1 MSLSTT
7 RAVWTRSSIRLK
19 ISDSRK
25 SDYKYIKEVLIL
37 QIKITG
43 REKRLNI
50 GKEGN
55 NREQVSRD

>member
-7 RAVWTRSSIRLK
+7 RAVWKRSSIRLK
-19 ISDSRK
+19 ISYSRK